1 MNDNESS
8 TGKMNLKKLI
18 YDIAC
23 RPLCRFYKE
32 GQEDDP
38 EETECGAWEILS
50 KHIIDGSLTVDE
62 LRKFSESIKDEVDM
76 TGEKKPP
83 FTSLDQSL
91 VEKICRPLCEFYAE
105 DQEHREKDYQCGAYK
120 LIKTLITSKRLNIED
135 VMTEETET

>member
-1 MNDNESS
+1 MKDNESS
-8 TGKMNLKKLI
+8 TGEMTLKKLL

-50 KHIIDGSLTVDE
+50 KHIIDGSLTVGE

-76 TGEKKPP
+76 TGETKPP

-91 VEKICRPLCEFYAE
+91 IDKICKPQCEFYAE
-105 DQEHREKDYQCGAYK
+105 DQENWEKDYQCGAYK
-120 LIKTLITSKRLNIED
+120 LIKTIMASEKLRLED
-135 VMTEETET
+135 LKIKKDD

>member
-1 MNDNESS
+1 MMKDNESS
-8 TGKMNLKKLI
+8 TGEMNLKKLI

-62 LRKFSESIKDEVDM
+62 LRKFSESSKDEVDM
-76 TGEKKPP
+76 TGETKPP

-91 VEKICRPLCEFYAE
+91 IDKICKPQCEFYAE
-105 DQEHREKDYQCGAYK
+105 GQEHWEKDYQCGAYK
-120 LIKTLITSKRLNIED
+120 LLKTLITSEKLRLED
-135 VMTEETET
+135 LKIKKDD